1 MNDTSRY
8 IVAIVLAM
16 IILFSWQ
23 ILFPAEDRII
33 PTNIVESSPKFSV
46 KENDKNNLTE
56 VVNKDI
62 CSPNPIIIENGSLEG
77 SIDLCGAKIN
87 EIFLKKFNT
96 TTDQDSDYVQLF
108 NESSYW
114 VNAGWLAPRGANFLL
129 PSENSLW
136 KLESQN
142 SILSPN
148 NPVVISWENG
158 EDLKFIQTYSV
169 DEDYLF
175 SFKQE
180 VENNSLGLITLFP
193 FSKLSRQELPTDQ
206 ALGLLHEGPTGWFDG
221 ELEEQDYDDIEKNE
235 FRKEFSSGWIGI
247 RDKYWA
253 TAISSLDEGAKKAHF
268 KMSKS
273 NDESIYRIG
282 YTGEAISASPGS
294 RLSSS
299 GLIFI
304 GAKEVDIIDNYSN
317 NKDLPNFDLLIDWG
331 WFYFISKPLFYIL
344 DFLFSYTGNF
354 GIAILLLTV
363 LIKLV
368 FFPVVNRSYVQMA
381 KMRKVQP
388 EIAKMKELYGDDRQ
402 RMAQEMQSLYKKE
415 ELKPL
420 SGCLPVLIQIPVFF
434 ALYNVLLVTIE
445 MRHAPFIGWIRDLS
459 APDPLSVFNLFGII
473 NWTPPQIL
481 MIGVFHLLFGLTFL
495 LQTKLNPAPTD
506 PIQKTL
512 FTWMPI
518 FMIFIAANFPIGL
531 VIYWA
536 WNGLLS
542 IMQQAY
548 IMKKQGMDIAL
559 FENFRK
565 KRKSERLIK
574 K

>member
-23 ILFPAEDRII
+23 ILFPVEDQII

-46 KENDKNNLTE
+46 KENDKNNFTE

-62 CSPNPIIIENGSLEG
+62 CSPNPIIIENESLEG

-206 ALGLLHEGPTGWFDG
+206 ALGLLHEGPTGWFDE

-235 FRKEFSSGWIGI
+235 FRREFSSGWIGI

-331 WFYFISKPLFYIL
+331 WFSFISKPLFYIL

-420 SGCLPVLIQIPVFF
+420 SGCLPVFIQIPVFF

-565 KRKSERLIK
+565 KENPND
-574 K
+574 

>member
-1 MNDTSRY
+1 
-8 IVAIVLAM
+8 
-16 IILFSWQ
+16 
-23 ILFPAEDRII
+23 
-33 PTNIVESSPKFSV
+33 
-46 KENDKNNLTE
+46 
-56 VVNKDI
+56 
-62 CSPNPIIIENGSLEG
+62 
-77 SIDLCGAKIN
+77 
-87 EIFLKKFNT
+87 
-96 TTDQDSDYVQLF
+96 
-108 NESSYW
+108 
-114 VNAGWLAPRGANFLL
+114 
-129 PSENSLW
+129 
-136 KLESQN
+136 
-142 SILSPN
+142 
-148 NPVVISWENG
+148 
-158 EDLKFIQTYSV
+158 
-169 DEDYLF
+169 
-175 SFKQE
+175 
-180 VENNSLGLITLFP
+180 
-193 FSKLSRQELPTDQ
+193 
-206 ALGLLHEGPTGWFDG
+206 
-221 ELEEQDYDDIEKNE
+221 
-235 FRKEFSSGWIGI
+235 
-247 RDKYWA
+247 
-253 TAISSLDEGAKKAHF
+253 
-268 KMSKS
+268 MSKS

-548 IMKKQGMDIAL
+548 IMKKQGMDMAL

-565 KRKSERLIK
+565 KENPND
-574 K
+574 

>member
-46 KENDKNNLTE
+46 KENDKNNLAE

-114 VNAGWLAPRGANFLL
+114 VNAGRLAPRGANFLL

-206 ALGLLHEGPTGWFDG
+206 ALGLLHEGPTGWFDE

-235 FRKEFSSGWIGI
+235 FRREFSSGWIGI

-565 KRKSERLIK
+565 KENPND
-574 K
+574 

>member
-46 KENDKNNLTE
+46 KENDKNNFTE

-62 CSPNPIIIENGSLEG
+62 CSPNPIIIENESLEG

-148 NPVVISWENG
+148 NPVVISWDNG

-206 ALGLLHEGPTGWFDG
+206 ALGLLHEGPTGWFDE

-235 FRKEFSSGWIGI
+235 FRREFSSGWIGI

-420 SGCLPVLIQIPVFF
+420 SGCLPVFIQIPVFF

-565 KRKSERLIK
+565 KENPND
-574 K
+574 

>member
-23 ILFPAEDRII
+23 ILFPVEDQII

-46 KENDKNNLTE
+46 KENDKNNFTE

-206 ALGLLHEGPTGWFDG
+206 ALGLLHEGPTGWFDE

-235 FRKEFSSGWIGI
+235 FRREFSSGWIGI

-565 KRKSERLIK
+565 KENPND
-574 K
+574 

>member
-23 ILFPAEDRII
+23 ILFPVEDQII
-33 PTNIVESSPKFSV
+33 PTNIVESSPKVSV
-46 KENDKNNLTE
+46 EENDKNNFTE
-56 VVNKDI
+56 VANKDI
-62 CSPNPIIIENGSLEG
+62 CSPNPIIIENESLEG

-206 ALGLLHEGPTGWFDG
+206 ALGLLHEGPTGWFDE

-235 FRKEFSSGWIGI
+235 FRREFSSGWIGI

-565 KRKSERLIK
+565 KENPND
-574 K
+574 

>member
-33 PTNIVESSPKFSV
+33 STNIVESSPKFSV

-96 TTDQDSDYVQLF
+96 TTDQNSDYVKLF

-206 ALGLLHEGPTGWFDG
+206 ALGLLHEGPTGWFDE

-235 FRKEFSSGWIGI
+235 FRREFSSGWIGI

-565 KRKSERLIK
+565 KENPND
-574 K
+574 

>member
-23 ILFPAEDRII
+23 ILFPVEDQII

-46 KENDKNNLTE
+46 KENDKNNLAE

-62 CSPNPIIIENGSLEG
+62 CSPNPIIIENESLEG

-206 ALGLLHEGPTGWFDG
+206 ALGLLHEGPTGWFDE

-235 FRKEFSSGWIGI
+235 FRREFSSGWIGI

-565 KRKSERLIK
+565 KENPND
-574 K
+574 

>member
-23 ILFPAEDRII
+23 ILFPVEDQII

-46 KENDKNNLTE
+46 KENDKNNFTD

-62 CSPNPIIIENGSLEG
+62 CSPNPIIIENESLEG

-206 ALGLLHEGPTGWFDG
+206 ALGLLHEGPTGWFDE

-235 FRKEFSSGWIGI
+235 FRREFSSGWIGI

-420 SGCLPVLIQIPVFF
+420 SGCLPVFIQIPVFF

-565 KRKSERLIK
+565 KENPND
-574 K
+574 

>member
-235 FRKEFSSGWIGI
+235 FRREFSSGWIGI

-565 KRKSERLIK
+565 KENPND
-574 K
+574 

>member
-46 KENDKNNLTE
+46 KENDKNNFTE

-62 CSPNPIIIENGSLEG
+62 CSPNPIIIENESLEG

-206 ALGLLHEGPTGWFDG
+206 ALGLLHEGPTGWFDE

-235 FRKEFSSGWIGI
+235 FRREFSSGWIGI

-304 GAKEVDIIDNYSN
+304 GAKKVDIIDNYSN

-420 SGCLPVLIQIPVFF
+420 SGCLPVFIQIPVFF

-565 KRKSERLIK
+565 KENPND
-574 K
+574 

>member
-33 PTNIVESSPKFSV
+33 STNIVESSPKFSV
-46 KENDKNNLTE
+46 KENEKNNFTE

-62 CSPNPIIIENGSLEG
+62 CSPNPIIIENRSLEG

-206 ALGLLHEGPTGWFDG
+206 ALGLLHEGPTGWFDE

-235 FRKEFSSGWIGI
+235 FRREFSSGWIGI

-565 KRKSERLIK
+565 KENPND
-574 K
+574 

>member
-23 ILFPAEDRII
+23 ILFPVEDQII

-46 KENDKNNLTE
+46 KENDRNNLTE

-206 ALGLLHEGPTGWFDG
+206 ALGLLHEGPTGWFDE

-235 FRKEFSSGWIGI
+235 FRREFSSGWIGI

-565 KRKSERLIK
+565 KENPND
-574 K
+574 

>member
-108 NESSYW
+108 NKSSYW

-206 ALGLLHEGPTGWFDG
+206 ALGLLHEGPTGWFDE

-235 FRKEFSSGWIGI
+235 FRREFSSGWIGI

-565 KRKSERLIK
+565 KENPND
-574 K
+574 

>member
-46 KENDKNNLTE
+46 KENDRLNLTE

-206 ALGLLHEGPTGWFDG
+206 ALGLLHEGPTGWFDE

-235 FRKEFSSGWIGI
+235 FRREFSSGWIGI

-304 GAKEVDIIDNYSN
+304 GAKEVDIIDSYSN

-368 FFPVVNRSYVQMA
+368 FFPIVNRSYVQMA

-565 KRKSERLIK
+565 KENPDD
-574 K
+574 

>member
-23 ILFPAEDRII
+23 ILFPVEDQII

-46 KENDKNNLTE
+46 KENDKNNFTE
-56 VVNKDI
+56 VANKDI
-62 CSPNPIIIENGSLEG
+62 CSPNPIIIENESLEG

-206 ALGLLHEGPTGWFDG
+206 ALGLLHEGPTGWFDE

-235 FRKEFSSGWIGI
+235 FRREFSSGWIGI

-420 SGCLPVLIQIPVFF
+420 SGCLPVFIQIPVFF

-565 KRKSERLIK
+565 KENPND
-574 K
+574 

>member
-23 ILFPAEDRII
+23 ILFPVEDQII

-46 KENDKNNLTE
+46 KENDKNNFTE

-62 CSPNPIIIENGSLEG
+62 CSPNPIIIENESLEG

-148 NPVVISWENG
+148 NPVVISWDNG

-169 DEDYLF
+169 DDDYLF

-206 ALGLLHEGPTGWFDG
+206 ALGLLHEGPTGWFDE

-235 FRKEFSSGWIGI
+235 FRREFSSGWIGI

-420 SGCLPVLIQIPVFF
+420 SGCLPVFIQIPVFF

-565 KRKSERLIK
+565 KENPND
-574 K
+574 

>member
-1 MNDTSRY
+1 MNDSSRY

-16 IILFSWQ
+16 VILFSWQ
-23 ILFPAEDRII
+23 ILFPVEEPLTEINTASVESNFSSTELSQ
-33 PTNIVESSPKFSV
+33 TNISKLTTKES
-46 KENDKNNLTE
+46 
-56 VVNKDI
+56 
-62 CSPNPIIIENGSLEG
+62 CSSSRIIIENDRLEG

-87 EIFLKKFNT
+87 EIFLKKFNK
-96 TTDQDSDYVQLF
+96 TTDPNSDYVKLF
-108 NESSYW
+108 SESSYW
-114 VNAGWLAPRGANFLL
+114 VDAGWLAPRGAEFTL
-129 PSENSLW
+129 PDDKSLW

-142 SILSPN
+142 STLSPSS
-148 NPVVISWENG
+148 PIEISWNNG
-158 EDLKFIQTYSV
+158 EGLKFIQTYSV
-169 DEDYLF
+169 DNDYLF

-180 VENNSLGLITLFP
+180 VENSSPGLITLFP
-193 FSKLSRQELPTDQ
+193 FSKLSRQELPTDR
-206 ALGLLHEGPTGWFDG
+206 ALGLLHEGPTGWFDDK
-221 ELEEQDYDDIEKNE
+221 LEEQDYDDIEKNDFRRE
-235 FRKEFSSGWIGI
+235 FQSGWIGI
-247 RDKYWA
+247 TDKYWA
-253 TAISSLDEGAKKAHF
+253 TAISSSDEGAKKAHF
-268 KMSKS
+268 KISKDS
-273 NDESIYRIG
+273 ESDIYRIG
-282 YTGEAISASPGS
+282 YTGEAISASSGS
-294 RLSSS
+294 TLSSN

-304 GAKEVDIIDNYSN
+304 GAKEVDIIQNYSK
-317 NKDLPNFDLLIDWG
+317 NKNLPKFDLIIDWG

-354 GIAILLLTV
+354 GVAILLLTV

-420 SGCLPVLIQIPVFF
+420 SGCLPVFIQIPVFF

-459 APDPLSVFNLFGII
+459 APDPLSVFNLFGLIS
-473 NWTPPQIL
+473 WTPPQIL
-481 MIGVFHLLFGLTFL
+481 MIGVFHLLFGLTFM

-548 IMKKQGMDIAL
+548 IMRQQGMEIAL
-559 FENFRK
+559 FASFGKKENPND
-565 KRKSERLIK
+565 
-574 K
+574 

>member
-1 MNDTSRY
+1 MNDSSRY

-16 IILFSWQ
+16 VILFSWQ
-23 ILFPAEDRII
+23 ILFPVEEPFTETNTVNIESNFSSKELSQ
-33 PTNIVESSPKFSV
+33 TNIGKLTTKES
-46 KENDKNNLTE
+46 
-56 VVNKDI
+56 
-62 CSPNPIIIENGSLEG
+62 CSSSRVIIENDRLEG

-87 EIFLKKFNT
+87 EIFLKKFNK
-96 TTDQDSDYVQLF
+96 TTDKDSDYVQLF

-114 VNAGWLAPRGANFLL
+114 VDAGWLAPRGAEFIL
-129 PSENSLW
+129 PNEESLW

-148 NPVVISWENG
+148 SPISISWSNG
-158 EDLKFIQTYSV
+158 QGLKFIQTYSV
-169 DEDYLF
+169 DNNYLF

-180 VENNSLGLITLFP
+180 VENSSPGLITLFP
-193 FSKLSRQELPTDQ
+193 FSKLSRQELPTDR
-206 ALGLLHEGPTGWFDG
+206 ALGLLHEGPTGWFDD
-221 ELEEQDYDDIEKNE
+221 ELEEQDYDDIEKND
-235 FRKEFSSGWIGI
+235 FRKEFQSGWIGI

-253 TAISSLDEGAKKAHF
+253 TAISSSDVGAKKAHF
-268 KMSKS
+268 KISRESKS
-273 NDESIYRIG
+273 DIYRIG
-282 YTGEAISASPGS
+282 YTGEAISASSGS
-294 RLSSS
+294 TLSSN

-304 GAKEVDIIDNYSN
+304 GAKEVDIIQNYSE
-317 NKDLPNFDLLIDWG
+317 NKNLPKFDLIIDWG

-354 GIAILLLTV
+354 GVAILLLTV

-420 SGCLPVLIQIPVFF
+420 SGCLPVFIQIPVFF

-445 MRHAPFIGWIRDLS
+445 MRHAPFIAWIRDLS
-459 APDPLSVFNLFGII
+459 APDPLSVFNLFGLIS
-473 NWTPPQIL
+473 WTPPQIL
-481 MIGVFHLLFGLTFL
+481 MIGVFHLLFGLTFM

-548 IMKKQGMDIAL
+548 IMRQQGMEIAL
-559 FENFRK
+559 FASFGKKENPND
-565 KRKSERLIK
+565 
-574 K
+574 

>member
-1 MNDTSRY
+1 MNDSSRY

-16 IILFSWQ
+16 VILFSWQ
-23 ILFPAEDRII
+23 ILFPVEEPFTETNTVNIESNFSSTELSQ
-33 PTNIVESSPKFSV
+33 TNIGKLTTKES
-46 KENDKNNLTE
+46 
-56 VVNKDI
+56 
-62 CSPNPIIIENGSLEG
+62 CSSSRVIIENDRLEG

-87 EIFLKKFNT
+87 EIFLKKFNK
-96 TTDQDSDYVQLF
+96 TTDKDSDYVQLF

-114 VNAGWLAPRGANFLL
+114 VDAGWLAPRGAEFIL
-129 PSENSLW
+129 PNEESLW

-142 SILSPN
+142 SILSPTS
-148 NPVVISWENG
+148 PISISWNNG
-158 EDLKFIQTYSV
+158 QGLKFIQTYSV
-169 DEDYLF
+169 DNNYLF

-180 VENNSLGLITLFP
+180 VENSSPGLITLFP
-193 FSKLSRQELPTDQ
+193 FSKLSRQELPTDR
-206 ALGLLHEGPTGWFDG
+206 ALGLLHEGPTGWFDD
-221 ELEEQDYDDIEKNE
+221 ELEEQDYDDIEKND
-235 FRKEFSSGWIGI
+235 FRKEFQSGWIGI

-253 TAISSLDEGAKKAHF
+253 TAISSSDEGAKKAHF
-268 KMSKS
+268 KISRESKS
-273 NDESIYRIG
+273 DIYRIG
-282 YTGEAISASPGS
+282 YTGEAISASSGS
-294 RLSSS
+294 TLSSN

-304 GAKEVDIIDNYSN
+304 GAKEVDIIQNYSE
-317 NKDLPNFDLLIDWG
+317 NKNLPKFDLIIDWG

-354 GIAILLLTV
+354 GVAILLLTV

-388 EIAKMKELYGDDRQ
+388 EITKMKELYGDDRQ

-420 SGCLPVLIQIPVFF
+420 SGCLPVFIQIPVFF

-445 MRHAPFIGWIRDLS
+445 MRHAPFIAWIRDLS
-459 APDPLSVFNLFGII
+459 APDPLSVFNLFGLIS
-473 NWTPPQIL
+473 WTPPQIL
-481 MIGVFHLLFGLTFL
+481 MIGVFHLLFGLTFM

-548 IMKKQGMDIAL
+548 IMRQQGMEIAL
-559 FENFRK
+559 FASFGKKENPND
-565 KRKSERLIK
+565 
-574 K
+574 

>member
-23 ILFPAEDRII
+23 ILFPVEDQII

-46 KENDKNNLTE
+46 KENDKNNFTE

-62 CSPNPIIIENGSLEG
+62 CSPNPIIIENESLEG

-206 ALGLLHEGPTGWFDG
+206 ALGLLHEGPTGWFDE

-235 FRKEFSSGWIGI
+235 FRREFSSGWIGI

-565 KRKSERLIK
+565 KENPND
-574 K
+574 

>member
-23 ILFPAEDRII
+23 ILFPVEDQII

-46 KENDKNNLTE
+46 KENDKNNFTE

-62 CSPNPIIIENGSLEG
+62 CSPNPIIIENESLEG

-206 ALGLLHEGPTGWFDG
+206 ALGLLHEGPTGWFDE

-235 FRKEFSSGWIGI
+235 FRREFSSGWIGI

-420 SGCLPVLIQIPVFF
+420 SGCLPVFIQIPVFF

-473 NWTPPQIL
+473 SWTPPQIL

-565 KRKSERLIK
+565 KENPND
-574 K
+574 

>member
-1 MNDTSRY
+1 MNDSSRY

-16 IILFSWQ
+16 VILFSWQ
-23 ILFPAEDRII
+23 ILFPVEEPFTETNTVNIESNFSSKELSQ
-33 PTNIVESSPKFSV
+33 TNIGKLTTKES
-46 KENDKNNLTE
+46 
-56 VVNKDI
+56 
-62 CSPNPIIIENGSLEG
+62 CSSSRVIIENDRLEG

-87 EIFLKKFNT
+87 EIFLKKFNK
-96 TTDQDSDYVQLF
+96 TTDKDSDYVQLF

-114 VNAGWLAPRGANFLL
+114 VDAGWLAPRGAEFIL
-129 PSENSLW
+129 PNEESLW

-148 NPVVISWENG
+148 SPISISWSNG
-158 EDLKFIQTYSV
+158 QGLKFIQTYSV
-169 DEDYLF
+169 DNNYLF

-180 VENNSLGLITLFP
+180 VENSSPGLITLFP
-193 FSKLSRQELPTDQ
+193 FSKLSRQELPTDR
-206 ALGLLHEGPTGWFDG
+206 ALGLLHEGPTGWFDD
-221 ELEEQDYDDIEKNE
+221 ELEEQDYDDIEKND
-235 FRKEFSSGWIGI
+235 FRKEFQSGWIGI

-253 TAISSLDEGAKKAHF
+253 TAISSSDEGAKKAHF
-268 KMSKS
+268 KISRESKS
-273 NDESIYRIG
+273 DIYRIG
-282 YTGEAISASPGS
+282 YTGEAISASSGS
-294 RLSSS
+294 TLSSN

-304 GAKEVDIIDNYSN
+304 GAKEVDIIQNYSE
-317 NKDLPNFDLLIDWG
+317 NKNLPKFDLIIDWG

-354 GIAILLLTV
+354 GVAILLLTV

-388 EIAKMKELYGDDRQ
+388 EITKMKELYGDDRQ

-420 SGCLPVLIQIPVFF
+420 SGCLPVFIQIPVFF

-445 MRHAPFIGWIRDLS
+445 MRHAPFIAWIRDLS
-459 APDPLSVFNLFGII
+459 APDPLSVFNLFGLIS
-473 NWTPPQIL
+473 WTPPQIL
-481 MIGVFHLLFGLTFL
+481 MIGVFHLLFGLTFM

-548 IMKKQGMDIAL
+548 IMRQQGMEIAL
-559 FENFRK
+559 FASFGKKENPND
-565 KRKSERLIK
+565 
-574 K
+574 

>member
-33 PTNIVESSPKFSV
+33 PTNIAESSPKFSV

-108 NESSYW
+108 NKSSYW

-206 ALGLLHEGPTGWFDG
+206 ALGLLHEGPTGWFDE

-235 FRKEFSSGWIGI
+235 FRREFSSGWIGI

-565 KRKSERLIK
+565 KENPND
-574 K
+574 

>member
-46 KENDKNNLTE
+46 KENDRNNLTE

-193 FSKLSRQELPTDQ
+193 FNKLSRQELPTDQ
-206 ALGLLHEGPTGWFDG
+206 ALGLLHEGPTGWFDE

-235 FRKEFSSGWIGI
+235 FRREFSSGWIGI

-273 NDESIYRIG
+273 NDKSIYRIG

-565 KRKSERLIK
+565 KENPND
-574 K
+574 

>member
-46 KENDKNNLTE
+46 KENDKNNFTE

-62 CSPNPIIIENGSLEG
+62 CSPNPIIIENESLEG

-148 NPVVISWENG
+148 NPVVISWDNG

-206 ALGLLHEGPTGWFDG
+206 ALGLLHEGPTGWFDE

-235 FRKEFSSGWIGI
+235 FRREFSSGWIGI

-273 NDESIYRIG
+273 NDKNIYRIG

-420 SGCLPVLIQIPVFF
+420 SGCLPVFIQIPVFF

-565 KRKSERLIK
+565 KENPND
-574 K
+574 

>member
-23 ILFPAEDRII
+23 ILFPVEDQII

-46 KENDKNNLTE
+46 KENDKNNFTE

-62 CSPNPIIIENGSLEG
+62 CSPNPIIIENESLEG

-206 ALGLLHEGPTGWFDG
+206 ALGLLHEGPTGWFDE

-235 FRKEFSSGWIGI
+235 FRREFSSGWIGI

-548 IMKKQGMDIAL
+548 IMKKQGMDMAL

-565 KRKSERLIK
+565 KENPND
-574 K
+574 

>member
-23 ILFPAEDRII
+23 ILFPVEDQII

-46 KENDKNNLTE
+46 KENDKNNLAE

-148 NPVVISWENG
+148 NPVVISWDNG

-206 ALGLLHEGPTGWFDG
+206 ALGLLHEGPTGWFDE

-235 FRKEFSSGWIGI
+235 FRREFSSGWIGI

-273 NDESIYRIG
+273 NDKNIYRIG

-565 KRKSERLIK
+565 KENPND
-574 K
+574 

>member
-1 MNDTSRY
+1 MNDLSRY
-8 IVAIVLAM
+8 ILAIVLAM

-23 ILFPAEDRII
+23 IFFPVEQSVYNQEEDTIDMSIEEIEISNINKALATARSSCTSEKVIIDNNRI
-33 PTNIVESSPKFSV
+33 
-46 KENDKNNLTE
+46 
-56 VVNKDI
+56 
-62 CSPNPIIIENGSLEG
+62 EG
-77 SIDLCGAKIN
+77 SIDLCGAQIN

-96 TTDQDSDYVQLF
+96 STDLDSDYVQLF
-108 NESSYW
+108 KEESYW
-114 VNAGWLAPRGANFLL
+114 VESGWLAPRGANFIL
-129 PSENSLW
+129 PDENTLW

-142 SILSPN
+142 SILSPDT
-148 NPVVISWENG
+148 PIIISWNNGNGLNFIKKFSIDEN
-158 EDLKFIQTYSV
+158 
-169 DEDYLF
+169 YLF
-175 SFKQE
+175 TFTQE
-180 VENNSLGLITLFP
+180 VENGTSGLITLFP
-193 FSKLSRQELPTDQ
+193 FNKLSRQELPTSQ
-206 ALGLLHEGPTGWFDG
+206 TLGLLHEGPTGWFDE
-221 ELEEQDYDDIEKNE
+221 ELDEQDYDDISKKDY
-235 FRKEFSSGWIGI
+235 RKEFRNGWIGV

-253 TAISSLDEGAKKAHF
+253 TAISSLDEGEKKAHF
-268 KMSKS
+268 KVSRQNKS
-273 NDESIYRIG
+273 DIYRIG
-282 YTGEAISASPGS
+282 YTGEASSASPGGTI
-294 RLSSS
+294 SSS

-304 GAKEVDIIDNYSN
+304 GAKEVDIIQNYSE
-317 NKDLPNFDLLIDWG
+317 NKNLPKFDLIIDWG

-344 DFLFSYTGNF
+344 DFLYIYTGNF
-354 GIAILLLTV
+354 GMAILLLTV

-388 EIAKMKELYGDDRQ
+388 EIQKMKDLYGDDRQ
-402 RMAQEMQSLYKKE
+402 KMAQEMQTLYKKE

-420 SGCLPVLIQIPVFF
+420 SGCLPIFIQIPVFF

-445 MRHAPFIGWIRDLS
+445 MRHAPFFGWIRDLS

-481 MIGVFHLLFGLTFL
+481 MIGFFHLLFGLTFF

-506 PIQKTL
+506 QIQKTL

-542 IMQQAY
+542 IIQQAY
-548 IMKKQGMDIAL
+548 IMKKQGMEIAL
-559 FENFRK
+559 FANFGK
-565 KRKSERLIK
+565 KNSKE
-574 K
+574 

>member
-23 ILFPAEDRII
+23 ILFPAEDQII

-46 KENDKNNLTE
+46 KENDKNNFTE

-62 CSPNPIIIENGSLEG
+62 CSPNPIIIENESLEG

-206 ALGLLHEGPTGWFDG
+206 ALGLLHEGPTGWFDE

-235 FRKEFSSGWIGI
+235 FRREFSSGWIGI

-420 SGCLPVLIQIPVFF
+420 SGCLPVFIQIPVFF

-565 KRKSERLIK
+565 KENPND
-574 K
+574 

>member
-1 MNDTSRY
+1 MNDSSRY

-16 IILFSWQ
+16 VILFSWQ
-23 ILFPAEDRII
+23 ILFPVEEPFTETNTVNIESNFSSKELSQ
-33 PTNIVESSPKFSV
+33 TNIGKLTTKES
-46 KENDKNNLTE
+46 
-56 VVNKDI
+56 
-62 CSPNPIIIENGSLEG
+62 CSSSRVIIENDRLEG

-87 EIFLKKFNT
+87 EIFLKKFNK
-96 TTDQDSDYVQLF
+96 TTDKDSDYVQLF

-114 VNAGWLAPRGANFLL
+114 VDAGWLAPRGAEFIL
-129 PSENSLW
+129 PNEESLW

-148 NPVVISWENG
+148 SPISISWSNG
-158 EDLKFIQTYSV
+158 QGLKFIQTYSV
-169 DEDYLF
+169 DNNYLF

-180 VENNSLGLITLFP
+180 VENSSPGLITLFP
-193 FSKLSRQELPTDQ
+193 FSKLSRQELPTDR
-206 ALGLLHEGPTGWFDG
+206 ALGLLHEGPTGWFDD
-221 ELEEQDYDDIEKNE
+221 ELEEQDYDDIEKND
-235 FRKEFSSGWIGI
+235 FRKEFQSGWIGI

-253 TAISSLDEGAKKAHF
+253 TAISSSDVGAKKAHF
-268 KMSKS
+268 KISRESKS
-273 NDESIYRIG
+273 DIYRIG
-282 YTGEAISASPGS
+282 YTGEAISASSGS
-294 RLSSS
+294 TLSSN

-304 GAKEVDIIDNYSN
+304 GAKEVDIIQNYSE
-317 NKDLPNFDLLIDWG
+317 NKNLPKFDLIIDWG

-354 GIAILLLTV
+354 GVAILLLTV

-388 EIAKMKELYGDDRQ
+388 EITKMKELYGDDRQ

-420 SGCLPVLIQIPVFF
+420 SGCLPVFIQIPVFF

-445 MRHAPFIGWIRDLS
+445 MRHAPFIAWIRDLS
-459 APDPLSVFNLFGII
+459 APDPLSVFNLFGLIS
-473 NWTPPQIL
+473 WTPPQIL
-481 MIGVFHLLFGLTFL
+481 MIGVFHLLFGLTFM

-548 IMKKQGMDIAL
+548 IMRQQGMEIAL
-559 FENFRK
+559 FASFGKKENPND
-565 KRKSERLIK
+565 
-574 K
+574 

>member
-23 ILFPAEDRII
+23 ILFPVEDQII

-46 KENDKNNLTE
+46 KENDRNNLTE

-77 SIDLCGAKIN
+77 SIDLCGAKIS

-148 NPVVISWENG
+148 NPVVISWDNG

-180 VENNSLGLITLFP
+180 VENNSVGLITLFP
-193 FSKLSRQELPTDQ
+193 FSKLSRQELPTDK
-206 ALGLLHEGPTGWFDG
+206 ALGLLHEGPTGWFDE

-235 FRKEFSSGWIGI
+235 FRREFSSGWIGI

-420 SGCLPVLIQIPVFF
+420 SGCLPVFIQIPVFF

-565 KRKSERLIK
+565 KENPND
-574 K
+574 

>member
-23 ILFPAEDRII
+23 ILFPVEDQII

-46 KENDKNNLTE
+46 KENDKNNFTE

-62 CSPNPIIIENGSLEG
+62 CSPNPIIIENESLEG

-148 NPVVISWENG
+148 NPVVISWDNG

-206 ALGLLHEGPTGWFDG
+206 ALGLLHEGPTGWFDE

-235 FRKEFSSGWIGI
+235 FRREFSSGWIGI

-273 NDESIYRIG
+273 NDKNIYRIG

-420 SGCLPVLIQIPVFF
+420 SGCLPVFIQIPVFF

-565 KRKSERLIK
+565 KENPND
-574 K
+574 

>member
-23 ILFPAEDRII
+23 ILFPVEDQII

-46 KENDKNNLTE
+46 KENDKNNFTD

-62 CSPNPIIIENGSLEG
+62 CSPNPIIIENESLEG

-148 NPVVISWENG
+148 NPVVISWDNG

-206 ALGLLHEGPTGWFDG
+206 ALGLLHEGPTGWFDE

-235 FRKEFSSGWIGI
+235 FRREFSSGWIGI

-420 SGCLPVLIQIPVFF
+420 SGCLPVFIQIPVFF

-536 WNGLLS
+536 WNGLL
-542 IMQQAY
+542 
-548 IMKKQGMDIAL
+548 
-559 FENFRK
+559 
-565 KRKSERLIK
+565 
-574 K
+574 

>member
-23 ILFPAEDRII
+23 ILFPVEDQII

-46 KENDKNNLTE
+46 KENDKNNFTE

-148 NPVVISWENG
+148 NPVVISWDNG

-206 ALGLLHEGPTGWFDG
+206 ALGLLHEGPTGWFDE

-235 FRKEFSSGWIGI
+235 FRREFSSGWIGI

-420 SGCLPVLIQIPVFF
+420 SGCLPVFIQIPVFF

-565 KRKSERLIK
+565 KENPND
-574 K
+574 